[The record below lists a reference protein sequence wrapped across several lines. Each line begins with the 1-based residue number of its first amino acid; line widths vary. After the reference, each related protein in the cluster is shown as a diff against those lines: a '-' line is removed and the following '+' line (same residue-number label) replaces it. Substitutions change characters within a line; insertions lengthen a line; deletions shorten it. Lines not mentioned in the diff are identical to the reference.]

1 MPNHQNILV
10 LGAGELGTQVL
21 TSLARHP
28 QNQSASISVLLRPSS
43 ISSSDPARVQKI
55 ESFKSLNITPIPGDI
70 VTDTPEKLSEIFTP
84 FDTVVSCTGFIAGK
98 GTQLKITR
106 AVLAAGV
113 KRYIPWQFG
122 VDYDVIGWGSGH
134 ELFDEQLDVRDL
146 LRRQNRT
153 KWVIISTGMF
163 TSFVFEPSFGV
174 VDIPSSRVTALGS
187 WENRVTLTTPEDIGV
202 ITAEVVLGCESV
214 ETFADKAIYIGGDT
228 VSYAQLAGLVER
240 ATGREFERRCLTTEE
255 VKGELVTDPGNALR
269 KYQLVFGM
277 GRGVAW
283 DLGETWNS
291 KRGIRLI
298 TTEEWARKNLV

>member
-28 QNQSASISVLLRPSS
+28 QNQSTSISVLLRPSS
-43 ISSSDPARVQKI
+43 ISSSDPSRTQKMQT
-55 ESFKSLNITPIPGDI
+55 FKSLNITPIPGDI
-70 VTDTPEKLSEIFTP
+70 VTDTLEKLSEIFTP
-84 FDTVVSCTGFIAGK
+84 FDAVISCTGFIAGK
-98 GTQLKITR
+98 GTQLKITQ

-122 VDYDVIGWGSGH
+122 VDYDVIGRGSGH
-134 ELFDEQLDVRDL
+134 ELFDEQLDVRHL
-146 LRRQNRT
+146 LRQQNKT

-174 VDIPSSRVTALGS
+174 IDIPASKVTALGS

-202 ITAEVVLGCESV
+202 ITAEVVSGSES
-214 ETFADKAIYIGGDT
+214 EKTFGDKATYIGGDT
-228 VSYAQLAGLVER
+228 VSYAQLAGLVEKV
-240 ATGREFERRCLTTEE
+240 TGREFERRCLTVDE
-255 VKGELVTDPGNALR
+255 VKGELVRDPENALR

-283 DLGETWNS
+283 GCWGDVEF
-291 KRGIRLI
+291 
-298 TTEEWARKNLV
+298 EEGDSVDYSGGMG